1 MITEERNKELGA
13 AIQKD
18 ESKIAIAA
26 AFKQFRAEL
35 TNTETAVHMR
45 LAKIIHEVAKSQQAL
60 NPFASWQFPQSA

>member
-1 MITEERNKELGA
+1 MIPQEGNKQLSA

-35 TNTETAVHMR
+35 TNAETAVRMR
-45 LAKIIHEVAKSQQAL
+45 LAKTLHEFAESQQAL
-60 NPFASWQFPQSA
+60 NPFVSWQLPQSA